1 MLHELKTWPEAFEAV
16 RRGEKTHEARRADRP
31 FAVGDVLRLRE
42 WRPDHPELCQWDAT
56 PGLTGSYTGRVLD
69 VEVTHITRGMYGLP
83 SGIAIMSIRLPPAPV
98 PADRVTAEELAEVA
112 RLADLYEHRV
122 ESTTIV
128 DDAEKA
134 MRVLRALGP
143 RLVPLLA
150 AEVTTLRAALA
161 TARAERSREVDEQ
174 RDDAENEALHLR
186 TELDA
191 IAGRLESLRE
201 KARAVGKA
209 ARNDTREE
217 RASAPLR
224 EAIAV
229 MLAEVDK
236 P

>member
-112 RLADLYEHRV
+112 RLADLYEHRG

-150 AEVTTLRAALA
+150 AEVTAL
-161 TARAERSREVDEQ
+161 RAERDGFRDASRGNAYAYDRLREQ
-174 RDDAENEALHLR
+174 LEA
-186 TELDA
+186 
-191 IAGRLESLRE
+191 LRE

>member
-1 MLHELKTWPEAFEAV
+1 V
-16 RRGEKTHEARRADRP
+16 
-31 FAVGDVLRLRE
+31 
-42 WRPDHPELCQWDAT
+42 
-56 PGLTGSYTGRVLD
+56 Y
-69 VEVTHITRGMYGLP
+69 
-83 SGIAIMSIRLPPAPV
+83 
-98 PADRVTAEELAEVA
+98 
-112 RLADLYEHRV
+112 
-122 ESTTIV
+122 
-128 DDAEKA
+128 DAEKA